1 MEEHHWFKTK
11 TTALKELWKKR
22 LISFEQLYS
31 MYQQAQEEVN
41 HKWED
46 REIEEILTT

>member
-1 MEEHHWFKTK
+1 MKEHNWFKIK

-22 LISFEQLYS
+22 MISFEQLYFL
-31 MYQQAQEEVN
+31 YQRAQEEVD
-41 HKWED
+41 HRWED